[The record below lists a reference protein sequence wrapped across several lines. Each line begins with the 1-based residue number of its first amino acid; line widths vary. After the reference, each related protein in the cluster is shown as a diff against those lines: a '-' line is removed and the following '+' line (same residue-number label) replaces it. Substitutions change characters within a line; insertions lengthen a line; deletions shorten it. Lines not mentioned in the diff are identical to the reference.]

1 LIGKT
6 RSTKNLDT
14 FIEGIGK
21 ICRYGSLTPVPKLC
35 IVINYLQGMEI
46 LRHEQNFS
54 ALSSVQVL
62 QVIAPGQGEKDFP
75 SDKLA
80 YFAAGMF
87 AILTVDKKGRCVEK
101 PQEAAVHAKQG
112 MTGS

>member
-1 LIGKT
+1 LTGEA

-14 FIEGIGK
+14 FIAGIGK
-21 ICRYGSLTPVPKLC
+21 ICRCESLTPVPKLC

-46 LRHEQNFS
+46 LRHEPNFS
-54 ALSSVQVL
+54 ASSAVQVL
-62 QVIAPGQGEKDFP
+62 QVIAPGQGRRRLLS

-87 AILTVDKKGRCVEK
+87 AIPTIDKKRQVC
-101 PQEAAVHAKQG
+101 
-112 MTGS
+112 